1 MATNPFPQNSP
12 LFTPLREIDNNPAKS
27 RSSQS
32 PFLTKPLINNSSLDR
47 NALIALG
54 CVVAAAVVVLNIEGR
69 RWWCPAGDLSPWS
82 WDIWSQHN
90 SQHLVDPYSFTHI
103 LHGVLE
109 FWLLRLLFPRLKLA
123 WRLFLAVLIESS
135 WEIAENSSYVINRY
149 REETISLAYF
159 GDSIINSLS
168 DIVCCATGFTIA
180 YKLRFWRSL
189 ALFLITE
196 TVLIFW
202 IHDSLIINIIM
213 LLYPIEA
220 IKHWQMPH

>member
-1 MATNPFPQNSP
+1 
-12 LFTPLREIDNNPAKS
+12 LRDTAFRINQSHAKFSRDVKKNQLNYQTKTSFSNNAADH
-27 RSSQS
+27 R
-32 PFLTKPLINNSSLDR
+32 
-47 NALIALG
+47 AWIAIS

-90 SQHLVDPYSFTHI
+90 SKHLVDPYSFTHI

-109 FWLLRLLFPRLKLA
+109 YWLLSLLFPRLKLA

-135 WEIAENSSYVINRY
+135 WEVAENSSYVINRY

-168 DIVCCATGFTIA
+168 DIVCCSTGFAIA

-220 IKHWQMPH
+220 IKHWQMPQ